1 MNEKTAAERPR
12 HRRGTLSRERILDV
26 ASQQFRSKGYDR
38 TSMDDVA
45 KALSV
50 TKPTLYY
57 HFASKEDIL
66 LGCVVEAGDRLNA
79 ALAEHDDATLPGLT
93 RLEIFLRQYLRVIA
107 NNYGISLVLSD
118 ANVMSE
124 KGQIEYRNCRKSISR
139 HMRQIV
145 EQGMADGSIV
155 PGDVTLTTYAIFGM
169 FNWVTRWIMDKP
181 EFSLD
186 AVYAQFRSIL
196 LLGIRGAPPAAITTD
211 RPAHEAAQN
220 PH

>member
-1 MNEKTAAERPR
+1 MSVKTGAERPR

-26 ASQQFRSKGYDR
+26 ASQQFQAKGYDR

-57 HFASKEDIL
+57 HFPSKEDIL
-66 LGCVVEAGDRLNA
+66 LGCVLEARDRLEA
-79 ALAEHDDATLPGLT
+79 ALAEHDDPALPGLT

-118 ANVMSE
+118 INVMSD
-124 KGQIEYRNCRKSISR
+124 KGQAEYRDCRRSISR
-139 HMRQIV
+139 HMRRIV

-169 FNWVTRWIMDKP
+169 FNWVTRWILDKP

-196 LLGIRGAPPAAITTD
+196 LLGIRGALPP
-211 RPAHEAAQN
+211 PVAHREGDTA
-220 PH
+220 